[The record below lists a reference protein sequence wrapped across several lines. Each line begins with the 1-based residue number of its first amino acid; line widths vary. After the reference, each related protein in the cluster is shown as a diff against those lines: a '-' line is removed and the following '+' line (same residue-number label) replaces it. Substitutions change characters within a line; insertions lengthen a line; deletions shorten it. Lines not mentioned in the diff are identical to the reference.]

1 MLLKTP
7 VAMVEER
14 DDLDVHRCLADS
26 TCGSPS
32 SLEFFAARQHFSPGI
47 AEEVGHE
54 DNKGSLDRD
63 ESRFEL
69 AASVR
74 NI

>member
-1 MLLKTP
+1 MLLQAP

-14 DDLDVHRCLADS
+14 DDLDVHRCLTDS

-32 SLEFFAARQHFSPGI
+32 SLELFAAGKHFSPGI

-54 DNKGSLDRD
+54 NNKGSLNRD
-63 ESRFEL
+63 ESWFKL